1 MLPLPRYD
9 LPRAAVALRA
19 LMRDPDD
26 LPQVFALI
34 ESLAGTAP
42 HRLLRRFERSASGRI
57 IIAEQRDIVP
67 ILTDRE
73 ALRRLPEGSLAH
85 AYLAFVER
93 EGISAEGLQ
102 AAAREGQRR
111 KPGPFTFVRNRM
123 RDTHDLWHAVTGYQG
138 DVLGELAL
146 LAFLTA
152 QHWNTAVAA
161 IVAAGLAKGWMVK
174 GGTSLILDAWSR
186 GRHAEWLPAQ
196 PWEEL
201 LALPLSDVR
210 DRLKVG
216 PPPRYTPV
224 RSAQLREAGI
234 VSE

>member
-9 LPRAAVALRA
+9 LPRAAQALSA
-19 LMRDPDD
+19 LVRDPDD

-42 HRLLRRFERSASGRI
+42 HRLLRRFQRSATGRT

-67 ILTDRE
+67 LLSDRE
-73 ALRRLPEGSLAH
+73 ALRRLPVGSLAH
-85 AYLAFVER
+85 AYLAFVEG
-93 EGISAEGLQ
+93 EGITAEGLQ

-111 KPGPFTFVRNRM
+111 KAGPFTFVRNRM
-123 RDTHDLWHAVTGYQG
+123 RDTHDLWHAVTGYRG

-146 LAFLTA
+146 LAFLAA

-161 IVAAGLAKGWMVK
+161 IVAAGLAKGWMVQ
-174 GGTSLILDAWSR
+174 GGTSLIREAWTR
-186 GRHAEWLPAQ
+186 GRRAEWLPAQ

-201 LALPLSDVR
+201 LPLPLSEVR
-210 DRLKVG
+210 ERLKVG
-216 PPPRYTPV
+216 PPPLYTPI
-224 RSAQLREAGI
+224 RSAQLRQAGI
-234 VSE
+234 VTG